1 MLAEQAA
8 EGCLVSRFGPQG
20 DHRLNLGAAAGLGG
34 RSRSD
39 ADGPYLAL
47 VGRWRKDAKPVR
59 LVPLG
64 HLTHEQQLE
73 AIERIKPQWEA
84 EGLRVEKVT

>member
-1 MLAEQAA
+1 M
-8 EGCLVSRFGPQG
+8 SGPLG

-47 VGRWRKDAKPVR
+47 VGYGSGGGMRIKR
-59 LVPLG
+59 LG
-64 HLTHEQQLE
+64 YLTHEQQLE
-73 AIERIKPQWEA
+73 AIKRTKPQWEA
-84 EGLRVEKVT
+84 EGLRVEEVR